1 MQRFVWVDN
10 AKAILIFLVVLGHF
24 HYVYA
29 PVAGKN
35 LIYAF
40 HVPAF
45 LVITGFLLPA
55 GFGRLPALTVLRR
68 WIFLYLRA
76 YAFFSLIAI
85 GIWWAAASAGAGRPA
100 DPWPAIAGTL
110 YGVAG
115 ETNGLVHQ
123 DLPLWYFPFLTASLA
138 GAWIA
143 AALSDRVSP
152 LIGWGVALAWAGFG
166 ALYHGPRLP
175 WDLDIAG
182 MGVVMVLAGQELR
195 RHIAAVEA
203 WVAPAHRAWLLAG
216 LCAAALAGLSGLNG
230 LTNLNGANFGASGL
244 LFLAAALAGTAMVL
258 LLASRIPPSRLAR
271 TLSTET
277 LTIFALHIYLVYA
290 VSKLPH
296 PASWAGQQAAMLALA
311 ALVLLLCL
319 PVARVLQPVL
329 ARLVLL
335 QDGSRRDASRPRH
348 GARPQ
353 RPVLSG
359 R

>member
-1 MQRFVWVDN
+1 MAFHHLH
-10 AKAILIFLVVLGHF
+10 APLTGKA
-24 HYVYA
+24 
-29 PVAGKN
+29 

-40 HVPAF
+40 DVPAF
-45 LVITGFLLPA
+45 LAITGFLLPA
-55 GFGRLPALTVLRR
+55 GFGRLPALAVLRR
-68 WIFLYLRA
+68 WFFLYLRA

-85 GIWWAAASAGAGRPA
+85 GIWWAAASAGAGRPV

-143 AALSDRVSP
+143 AALAERVSP
-152 LIGWGVALAWAGFG
+152 LVGWGVALAWAGFA

-182 MGVVMVLAGQELR
+182 MGVVMVLAGQLLR
-195 RHIAAVEA
+195 RHIAAIEA

-244 LFLAAALAGTAMVL
+244 LFLAAALAGTATVL

-271 TLSTET
+271 TLSAET

-319 PVARVLQPVL
+319 PVARLLQPVL

-335 QDGSRRDASRPRH
+335 QDGSRRDAPRPRP